1 MTFAY
6 LEKHP
11 LSGKKN
17 YFGKVWVNFSK
28 ILGYFLFQHLVT
40 L

>member
-11 LSGKKN
+11 LSGKN